1 MKTFAITTLGCKVNQ
16 YESQQTRQHLEK
28 LGLQAAGPGEMP
40 DLVVVQT
47 CCVTATASSKS
58 RQAIAKAGRLSPS
71 VTVIA
76 SGCLPSNQGNEIL
89 TISPAALLVGHD
101 DDLPA
106 TIERLLSGKPG
117 RHEPQL
123 GSIKPD
129 NCGQIKNKNRPETGV
144 LQGQIRVFRGQ
155 TRAFLKVQ
163 DGCDAHCTYCII
175 PSIRKT
181 LRSKPED
188 VVLEEAR
195 QLVASGHKEIVL
207 TGIFLGAYQRSTTR
221 RKKWAKN
228 EPDHLARLVEKVA
241 AVEGLARLRLSSLEP
256 GDVSDEL
263 IDVIASHSNVA
274 GHLHLPLQAGSDG
287 VLQRMARQYRVAD
300 YLQMIEKLKTRLD
313 RPAITTDIIAG
324 FPGES
329 ETEFAE
335 TLKVAR
341 EIGFAKMHIF
351 PFSVRK
357 GTPAQRLKGHLPL
370 PVVRQR
376 AAILGKLDEELQGKF
391 QRQFAGERVGVIIE
405 KERPVAGRCER
416 YFMVTLPDARGIHRG
431 DMVYGRLGTDGK
443 MAEIV
448 D

>member
-16 YESQQTRQHLEK
+16 YESQQTRQHLEQ
-28 LGLQAAGPGEMP
+28 LGLRAAGPGEIP

-47 CCVTATASSKS
+47 CCVTAAASSKS

-71 VTVIA
+71 TTVIA
-76 SGCLPSNQGNEIL
+76 SGCLPGNQGNEIL
-89 TISPAALLVGHD
+89 TINPAALLVSHD

-106 TIERLLSGKPG
+106 AIEGLLSGKPG
-117 RHEPQL
+117 CHEPQF
-123 GSIKPD
+123 GTIKPD
-129 NCGQIKNKNRPETGV
+129 NAGQIKNKNTSEIGI
-144 LQGQIRVFRGQ
+144 LNGKIEVFQGQ

-181 LRSKPED
+181 LRSKPQEA
-188 VVLEEAR
+188 VLQEAR

-207 TGIFLGAYQRSTTR
+207 TGVFLGAYLRPTAR
-221 RKKWAKN
+221 RKRWV
-228 EPDHLARLVEKVA
+228 EGGPDRLARLVEMVA
-241 AVEGLARLRLSSLEP
+241 GVEGLSRLRLSSLEP

-263 IDVIASHSNVA
+263 IDVIASHPNVA

-287 VLQRMARQYRVAD
+287 VLRRMARQYRVGD
-300 YLQMIEKLKTRLD
+300 YVRMVERLRGRFD

-324 FPGES
+324 FPGET
-329 ETEFAE
+329 EAEFAQ

-341 EIGFAKMHIF
+341 NIGFAKMHIF

-357 GTPAQRLKGHLPL
+357 GTPAERLKGHLPS

-376 AAILGKLDEELQGKF
+376 AGILGKLDEELQGKF
-391 QRQFAGERVGVIIE
+391 QRQFAGERVGVIVE
-405 KERPVAGRCER
+405 KERPAAGRCER

-431 DMVYGRLGTDGK
+431 DMIYGRLGSDGK
-443 MAEIV
+443 TAYV
-448 D
+448 